1 MSEYADETRIA
12 ATRSTI
18 EVMIATLTGL
28 VAEKIGSTAVIDIAG
43 IGYGVL
49 VTISDLG
56 RLTTGSKS
64 KLYIYE
70 NIKEDTYDLFGFI
83 TLGDKRL
90 FEQLLSVKN
99 VGPKVAM
106 AVLDIG
112 NANDVRVAIAGGD
125 VKQLQTA
132 KGVGKRAAEQIVVEL
147 KDKVGL
153 EGVDL
158 STTGILQG
166 EGLLM
171 RDEAVEALV
180 SLGYTAQ
187 DAAVALQGI
196 DPSLPVEDRIKMAL
210 TGKY

>member
-1 MSEYADETRIA
+1 
-12 ATRSTI
+12 
-18 EVMIATLTGL
+18 MIATLTG
-28 VAEKIGSTAVIDIAG
+28 VVSEKIGSQAVVDVG
-43 IGYGVL
+43 GVGYGVL
-49 VTISDLG
+49 VTLNDLG
-56 RLTTGSKS
+56 RVHTGQRA

-70 NIKEDTYDLFGFI
+70 NIKEDTHDLFGF
-83 TLGDKRL
+83 TALDDKRL

-112 NANDVRVAIAGGD
+112 SADAVRVAIAGGD

-171 RDEAVEALV
+171 KDEAVEALV
-180 SLGYTAQ
+180 SLGYSAQ
-187 DAAVALQGI
+187 DAAAALNDI
-196 DPSLPVEDRIKMAL
+196 DPSLPTEDRIKRAL
-210 TGKY
+210 RG